1 MEEIDNK
8 NIDSTIG
15 FTDIPKLNK
24 KQLRFVEKIA
34 STKFVLVFLTIVA
47 SVVLLWVGKL
57 PPNIFSEIVQWT
69 VSAYILGN
77 AFIQSKWGK

>member
-15 FTDIPKLNK
+15 FADISKLNK

-34 STKFVLVFLTIVA
+34 STKFVLVFLTLVA
-47 SVVLLWVGKL
+47 SVALLWVGKL
-57 PPNIFSEIVQWT
+57 PPNIFSELVQWT

>member
-1 MEEIDNK
+1 MEEVDNK

-15 FTDIPKLNK
+15 FADISKLNK

-47 SVVLLWVGKL
+47 SIVLLWVGKL
-57 PPNIFSEIVQWT
+57 PPDIFSEIVQWT

>member
-8 NIDSTIG
+8 NVDSTIG
-15 FTDIPKLNK
+15 FADISKLNK

-47 SVVLLWVGKL
+47 SIVLLWVGKL

>member
-15 FTDIPKLNK
+15 FTDTSKLDK